1 MNIYLTPWQTMNRLL
16 LITLILTGITACTLS
31 RQEAEPLH
39 KSAVIYPDYAGT
51 TLPVNISA
59 PTFALKDS
67 TISFESLQAV
77 FVSGSETCVIG
88 NDTEEE
94 GFCIPQSDWRRL
106 VAASGKITVTIQG
119 ERDGKW
125 VEYDP
130 FEITISPDSIDK
142 MVVYRL
148 IEPGYQV
155 WNEMGI
161 YQRSAETYDEQAII
175 TNRETEGGCMNCHSF
190 CNYDP
195 EKVMFHLRLSMAGT
209 YMKHG
214 KSPLR
219 KLVTPKSLVYPS
231 WHTTGKYIAFSQN
244 KTKQMFHTT
253 DRNRIEVF
261 DYSSDVVVYDLEA
274 DTLICSPLLMSRTHF
289 ETFPSWSADGRTLYF
304 CRADSVLI
312 PDDYDKVRYS
322 LCSISFD
329 AEKKRFGDSIT
340 VIYDAQQHQK
350 SVSFP
355 RCSPDGKY
363 LVFTLSDYGNFSIWH
378 REARL
383 MMIPAKPADMAEPV
397 SILPHFR
404 ASYHSWSSNSR
415 WMVMASRQD
424 DGLYTRPY
432 IIHVDANGKVTKP
445 FLLPQ
450 SDASYYLR
458 KMQSYNLPE
467 FVGGKVTVNLE
478 EAMEE

>member
-1 MNIYLTPWQTMNRLL
+1 MNKLL
-16 LITLILTGITACTLS
+16 FITLTTICLAACTLS
-31 RQEAEPLH
+31 KQEAEPLH
-39 KSAVIYPDYAGT
+39 KSAVIYPDYAGV

-59 PTFALKDS
+59 PTFTLRDS
-67 TISFESLQAV
+67 TISLESPQAV
-77 FVSGSETCVIG
+77 FLSGSETCVVG
-88 NDTEEE
+88 SSSDEE
-94 GFCIPQSDWRRL
+94 GFCIPEADWRRL
-106 VAASGKITVTIQG
+106 VAASGKIAVTIQG

-130 FEITISPDSIDK
+130 FEITISADSIDK
-142 MVVYRL
+142 MLVYRI

-161 YQRSAETYDEQAII
+161 YQRSMETYEEEAVI
-175 TNRETEGGCMNCHSF
+175 TNKETGGGCMNCHSF
-190 CNYDP
+190 CNYNP
-195 EKVMFHLRLSMAGT
+195 EKVMFHLRLSMSGT
-209 YMKHG
+209 YMKYG
-214 KSPLR
+214 ISPLR
-219 KLVTPKSLVYPS
+219 KLVSPKSLVYPS

-261 DYSSDVVVYDLEA
+261 DYSSDIVVYDLEA
-274 DTLICSPLLMSRTHF
+274 DTLICSPLLMSKTHF

-329 AEKKRFGDSIT
+329 AGKKQFGDSIK
-340 VIYDAQQHQK
+340 VIYDAQKHQK
-350 SVSFP
+350 SISFP
-355 RCSPDGKY
+355 RCSPDGKH

-378 REARL
+378 KEARL
-383 MMIPAKPADMAEPV
+383 MMIPLESSGQAEPV
-397 SILPHFR
+397 SILPDFR

-432 IIHVDANGKVTKP
+432 IIHIDAEGKVTKP

-467 FVGGKVTVNLE
+467 FVGGKVSVNLK
-478 EAMEE
+478 EAMKE